1 MDPLLAELAS
11 SSIHLTREML
21 PPVSQALPA
30 YIDPGSG
37 GLIVQLLVAGL
48 IGGAFVARSYLA
60 RVGIRLRRLF
70 SRGGAPRD

>member
-1 MDPLLAELAS
+1 MDPLLADLAS

-21 PPVSQALPA
+21 PPVSPALPA

-37 GLIVQLLVAGL
+37 GLIVQLLVAGM

-60 RVGIRLRRLF
+60 RMGTRLRRLF
-70 SRGGAPRD
+70 SRGDSPRD